1 MNTATVLYSFVGRVV
16 TNHGARLTAMGQI
29 KGPPGAPFALYEKAA
44 DATADL
50 IGHRPDPRTGVA
62 LNRMHGVEFLDAI
75 QEAVRAA
82 ADVWCIAEAQLY
94 SRERSERLCKPRFVL
109 YRYLNRNCG
118 LSTMETGKLMNK
130 DHGSVINGIRKL
142 DAWEAKDSEL
152 RGKIA
157 EFNRRVGRANAGPF
171 YE

>member
-1 MNTATVLYSFVGRVV
+1 MTTAIYSFVSRVV
-16 TNHGARLTAMGQI
+16 TPNGARLTAMGRI
-29 KGPPGAPFALYEKAA
+29 RGPVPAPQSLYERAA
-44 DATADL
+44 DETKSL
-50 IGHRPDPRTGVA
+50 IGHRPDSRTGVV
-62 LNRMHGVEFLDAI
+62 LNRMRGVEFLDSI
-75 QEAVRAA
+75 QEAISAICGIW
-82 ADVWCIAEAQLY
+82 DIKEAQLY
-94 SRERSERLCKPRFVL
+94 TRERPERLCKPRFVL

-142 DAWEAKDSEL
+142 DAWESEDAEL